1 MQRAIKDLLAG
12 FAGLLCLLVFLTS
25 PAPARADPL
34 TIYAEPYPGYA
45 TMVNGEIRGAG
56 ADQVHA
62 IMKAAKIDYKMELV
76 PWARAYSATTWE
88 PSTCAFAA
96 NHTEERDKLFKWV
109 EPLGAGKVVLIRRK
123 GADVNPKSIKD
134 ARAYSVG
141 VQRGD
146 YGADYLA
153 KQGFTNLDFAAD
165 FSLTLR
171 KLEKGRIDL
180 ALTSEAAFI
189 AESAKGRPVEVVM
202 TLPAALYALVC
213 NTAVPDD
220 TINALQH
227 ALDGLILNGTQ
238 DAIYQKYGMPA
249 QKLGDLVKKMD

>member
-1 MQRAIKDLLAG
+1 MQRAILCLLAG
-12 FAGLLCLLVFLTS
+12 FSGMLVMTG
-25 PAPARADPL
+25 PALSDPL

-45 TMVNGEIRGAG
+45 ADLNGEIRGAG

-62 IMKAAKIDYKMELV
+62 IMKAAKIDYRMELT
-76 PWARAYSATTWE
+76 PWARAYSATTWD
-88 PSTCAFAA
+88 PHTCAFAA

-123 GADVNPKSIKD
+123 GADVNPKTLEE
-134 ARAYSVG
+134 ARAYVVG

-146 YGADYLA
+146 YGADYLT
-153 KQGFTNLDFAAD
+153 KQGFANLDFAAD

-171 KLEKGRIDL
+171 KLENGRIDL

-189 AESAKGRPVEVVM
+189 AESAKGRPVEPVM
-202 TLPAALYALVC
+202 TLPAALYALIC

-227 ALDGLILNGTQ
+227 ALNGLILNGTQ
-238 DAIYQKYGMPA
+238 DAIYQQYGMPA

>member
-1 MQRAIKDLLAG
+1 M
-12 FAGLLCLLVFLTS
+12 
-25 PAPARADPL
+25 
-34 TIYAEPYPGYA
+34 IYAEPYPGYA
-45 TMVNGEIRGAG
+45 ADVNGVIRGAG

-62 IMKAAKIDYKMELV
+62 IMKAAKVDYKMELM

-88 PSTCAFAA
+88 PNTCAFAA

-123 GADVNPKSIKD
+123 GAAVAPKTLEEAKAFVI
-134 ARAYSVG
+134 G

-146 YGADYLA
+146 YGADYLT
-153 KQGFTNLDFAAD
+153 KQGFPSLDFAAD

-171 KLEKGRIDL
+171 KLENGRIDL
-180 ALTSEAAFI
+180 ALTSEAAYI
-189 AESAKGRPVEVVM
+189 AESGKGRAVEVVM
-202 TLPAALYALVC
+202 TLPTALYALVC

-220 TINALQH
+220 KINALQN
-227 ALDGLILNGTQ
+227 ALNALILAGKQ
-238 DAIYQKYGMPA
+238 DEIYQAYGMPA

>member
-1 MQRAIKDLLAG
+1 MQRAILYLLAG
-12 FAGLLCLLVFLTS
+12 LSGSLALLS
-25 PAPARADPL
+25 AARADPL
-34 TIYAEPYPGYA
+34 TVYAEPYPGYA
-45 TMVNGEIRGAG
+45 ADIKGEIRGAG

-62 IMKAAKIDYKMELV
+62 IMKAAKIEYRMELM

-88 PSTCAFAA
+88 PNTCAFAA

-123 GADVNPKSIKD
+123 GANVNPKTLEEAK
-134 ARAYSVG
+134 AFVVG

-146 YGADYLA
+146 YGADYLT
-153 KQGFTNLDFAAD
+153 KQGFTNLDLAAD

-189 AESAKGRPVEVVM
+189 AESAQGRPVEAVM

-213 NTAVPDD
+213 NTAVPDE

-227 ALDGLILNGTQ
+227 ALNGLILDGTQ
-238 DAIYQKYGMPA
+238 DAIYQQYGMPA